1 MIVELLTLVLI
12 IIAVICNIYVMY
24 NLCDDDFDIYSPYE
38 HKWVKYNKE
47 TM

>member
-1 MIVELLTLVLI
+1 MIVELLTLLLI

-24 NLCDDDFDIYSPYE
+24 NLCDDDFDQYSPYE

>member
-1 MIVELLTLVLI
+1 MIVELLTLTFI

-24 NLCDDDFDIYSPYE
+24 NLCDDDFDQYSPFE

-47 TM
+47 IK